1 MHLLTFSKTQYLS
14 SRYFYE
20 NLIERI
26 NFSTDEGRAKL
37 EDFQRILAIKINE
50 IKVDQRIYEQFCI
63 VTSSKGYK
71 IAATDEEF
79 ESGYEYG
86 FKKIKEPIE
95 DLKFID
101 KMHKK
106 FLKLQPESNDLFLK
120 EPTIIEQV

>member
-37 EDFQRILAIKINE
+37 EDFQRIFAIKISE
-50 IKVDQRIYEQFCI
+50 IKADQRIYKQFCI

-79 ESGYEYG
+79 ESGHEFAY
-86 FKKIKEPIE
+86 KKIKEQLE

-101 KMHKK
+101 EMHKE
-106 FLKLQPESNDLFLK
+106 FLKVKPEEKDLFMA
-120 EPTIIEQV
+120 ENVR